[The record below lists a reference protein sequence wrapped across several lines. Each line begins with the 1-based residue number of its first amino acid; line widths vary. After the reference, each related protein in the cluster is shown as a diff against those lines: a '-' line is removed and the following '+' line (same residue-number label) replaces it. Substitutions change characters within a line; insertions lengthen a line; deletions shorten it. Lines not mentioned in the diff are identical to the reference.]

1 MRKRYQ
7 YSVPCPLCHGNGKII
22 KLSVFSPEQRKKARL
37 LYAKGTTFAEIGKV
51 IGIKHRQ
58 SVKTM
63 IFSKT
68 F

>member
-7 YSVPCPLCHGNGKII
+7 YSVVCPLCHGNGKII
-22 KLSVFSPEQRKKARL
+22 KLSVYSQEQRLKARL
-37 LYAKGTTFAEIGKV
+37 LYAKGTTLEEIGKV

-58 SVKTM
+58 SVKAM